1 MNIALLSYEYPP
13 ETGFGGIGTYTYY
26 QARGLAKLGHKVHV
40 VAGSLQPGIHHS
52 EEDGVQIT
60 RIKRQGWV
68 TRLLASMMEKRC
80 GWASNRIQTAYAA
93 HAGLRDVLAREP
105 IDWVEFP
112 ECGADGALVAT
123 LLDIPSVVKLHS
135 PARLIM
141 GMYDTPRMDRELTAL
156 VEQIGI
162 SQATLRTSCSR
173 FLAAEAKN
181 KMKVHQAI
189 EVIPNGID
197 LELFDSD
204 EGIDVDKQFGLPK
217 QGRLVFFANRME
229 RRKGIHLVKDM
240 CFHVLEKYG
249 DVHFVFAGDDTY
261 GYMKQEI
268 LPFIKSHK
276 LGKRFHYLGKLTLV
290 EVRALLKRID
300 IFLIP
305 SLWEN
310 CPYSCIEAMAA
321 GRAIVSSD
329 CGGMPELIEDGVT
342 GLLATSDQPAAFIAA
357 LERVIEDPDLA
368 ASMGANAR
376 RKVERDL
383 TDVGIAARSIEYYRS
398 HSNHS

>member
-13 ETGFGGIGTYTYY
+13 ETGFGGIGSYTYY
-26 QARGLAKLGHKVHV
+26 QARGLAKLGHRVHV

-52 EEDGVQIT
+52 EEDGVLIT
-60 RIKRQGWV
+60 RVKCQGWLL
-68 TRLLASMMEKRC
+68 RLLTALLPKRC

-93 HAGLRDVLAREP
+93 HSGLRHLLGRESL
-105 IDWVEFP
+105 DWVEFP
-112 ECGADGALVAT
+112 ECGADGSLVAT
-123 LLDIPSVVKLHS
+123 LLDVPTVVKFHS

-141 GMYDTPRMDRELTAL
+141 GMYDTPRMDRELTAM

-162 SQATLRTSCSR
+162 RQATLRTSCSR
-173 FLAAEAKN
+173 FLAEEAKT
-181 KMKVHQAI
+181 KMKVRQPI

-197 LELFDSD
+197 LDLFDQHES
-204 EGIDVDKQFGLPK
+204 IDVHDRFNLPR
-217 QGRLVFFANRME
+217 QARMVFFANRME

-240 CFHVLEKYG
+240 CIHVLEKYR
-249 DVHFVFAGDDTY
+249 DVHFVFAGADTY
-261 GYMKQEI
+261 GYMEKEI
-268 LPFIKSHK
+268 LPFIKANK
-276 LGKRFHYLGKLTLV
+276 LQKRFHFLGNLQLP

-321 GRAIVSSD
+321 SRAIVSSD

-342 GLLATSDQPAAFIAA
+342 GLLAANDQATAFISA
-357 LERVIEDPDLA
+357 LERVIEDPALA
-368 ASMGANAR
+368 ARMGANAR
-376 RKVERDL
+376 RRVERDL
-383 TDVGIAARSIEYYRS
+383 TDVGIAARSVEYYQS
-398 HSNHS
+398 HSTKM